1 MCLAPDLTSKNCS
14 VATPG
19 QKGGE
24 TARSLELFGSGFESW
39 SCTCLLCALVGKI
52 MAAGLSFPSS
62 ALSQQCAPR
71 PHRVGSEEATGSC
84 GRGLHPESVFF
95 WFRKAPPWLPGILD
109 SVDLLIQDQQL
120 SLARVT
126 LWSACLGLDRLEA
139 LPLLEPPTYLHRVL
153 GRPLGLNLG
162 FPRALQGYIFLSGQ

>member
-1 MCLAPDLTSKNCS
+1 MGAGDPGFRGPHLRHTDLLSAGSFRILLHRLCLAPDWTSKDCS

-39 SCTCLLCALVGKI
+39 PRTCLLCALVGKI

-71 PHRVGSEEATGSC
+71 PHRVGSEEATCSC
-84 GRGLHPESVFF
+84 GEGSPS
-95 WFRKAPPWLPGILD
+95 RKRVLVVQEGP
-109 SVDLLIQDQQL
+109 
-120 SLARVT
+120 SLAA
-126 LWSACLGLDRLEA
+126 WNS
-139 LPLLEPPTYLHRVL
+139 
-153 GRPLGLNLG
+153 G
-162 FPRALQGYIFLSGQ
+162 FCGPVGPGSTAKPGHV